1 MDSVININDLFFL
14 ARSEAH
20 QSNRKSAENGINMG
34 EEWEAESPQNIVK
47 SALQSEN
54 SFQKT
59 LKVPDSI
66 NIMQ

>member
-1 MDSVININDLFFL
+1 
-14 ARSEAH
+14 
-20 QSNRKSAENGINMG
+20 MG